1 MLRTQEAA
9 SFNFGRDGLAGLCE
23 AICLDAVEVTSASR
37 VSIWFFDDNGDMVC
51 KRLLDG
57 REGRFQEGAVI
68 PRSATAAYLDAAGQ
82 GVASMQ
88 TEHAPEMPG
97 ESAAEREQIQARIDL
112 LLVDGNNKPAAI
124 FRCERSDAAID
135 WRPRDITVLRNLA
148 QALSAA
154 IRRHTAPA
162 VIPAMPSVALP
173 LMGSTPQNLNWLR
186 RGDEMS
192 IWLQALSADTAFDAL
207 SFDDASPAVGDPLVD
222 LFDDLDDDSLS

>member
-68 PRSATAAYLDAAGQ
+68 PRSATAAYLDAASQ

-88 TEHAPEMPG
+88 TEDAPEMPG
-97 ESAAEREQIQARIDL
+97 EPAAARDQIQARIDL
-112 LLVDGNNKPAAI
+112 LLVDASNRPAAI
-124 FRCERSDAAID
+124 FRCERSDAAVD

-148 QALSAA
+148 QTLSAA
-154 IRRHTAPA
+154 IRRSTAPA
-162 VIPAMPSVALP
+162 YVPPLPSVALP
-173 LMGSTPQNLNWLR
+173 LVGSTPQKLDWLR
-186 RGDEMS
+186 RGDELS
-192 IWLQALSADTAFDAL
+192 IWLQALSADSAFDAL
-207 SFDDASPAVGDPLVD
+207 SLEVPPAGSDPLAD
-222 LFDDLDDDSLS
+222 PFADLDEDEFF